1 MLRLGTV
8 QVSVLRPDDG
18 IVHGTPEIRC
28 KVMAVQMQSRGAAG
42 LSQLTAH
49 FRLTDLFAC
58 QKPRCCALILL
69 QDRQQQ
75 MAGICLFAAQV
86 PGKLHCTAQQSV
98 RLMRKAL
105 VTAKAHFFP
114 DAHLPAPC

>member
-1 MLRLGTV
+1 MFRLGPV
-8 QVSVLRPDDG
+8 QVRVLCPDDG
-18 IVHGTPEIRC
+18 VIHGALEVRRKSVAI
-28 KVMAVQMQSRGAAG
+28 QMQSRCAAALG
-42 LSQLTAH
+42 QLTAH
-49 FRLTDLFAC
+49 LWFPDLLAL
-58 QKPRCCALILL
+58 QKPCCRPMILL

>member
-1 MLRLGTV
+1 MPEKQGAFPAALCGALTTLTESYGTIC
-8 QVSVLRPDDG
+8 S
-18 IVHGTPEIRC
+18 I
-28 KVMAVQMQSRGAAG
+28 
-42 LSQLTAH
+42 
-49 FRLTDLFAC
+49 
-58 QKPRCCALILL
+58 CCALILL